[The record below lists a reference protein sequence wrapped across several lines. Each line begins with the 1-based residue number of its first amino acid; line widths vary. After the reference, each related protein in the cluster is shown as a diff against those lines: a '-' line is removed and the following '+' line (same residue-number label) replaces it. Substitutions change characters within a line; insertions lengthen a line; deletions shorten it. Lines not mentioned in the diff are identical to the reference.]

1 MCPQVWLRE
10 AADSALV
17 TNPEQVSSP
26 RAVFTALRPYTE
38 YVAAVTACNQLHGAA
53 VCGHGPDTEAE
64 ISFRTEV
71 GSPGKP
77 LPPAAK
83 VRVLWCDA
91 GCQNTRE
98 WGIRFPEI

>member
-64 ISFRTEV
+64 ISFITEV

-83 VRVLWCDA
+83 VRVLW
-91 GCQNTRE
+91 
-98 WGIRFPEI
+98 F